1 MSIQQKINRISIV
14 IPSKNDEIT
23 LIKNIDDLLI
33 FCEKNVS
40 NFEVIIVVNGS
51 QEKNITTLKD
61 YLSEKNLKNFKILK
75 SEIVGKGAAVK
86 MGIKYSNF
94 DHILITDA
102 DFSVK
107 IDHLINFL
115 DKSFNPLGSF
125 VVGTRKSRGSKVVNT
140 PITRKLT
147 GFIYTFLVK
156 TLLKI
161 NVDDTQCG
169 FKLLNKKEFSNVT
182 DFRSNGF
189 SYDIELFLLAKK
201 NKIVPIEIPVKY
213 VHEKNS
219 NINVLS
225 DSKKMFSELFEI
237 RNFYL

>member
-1 MSIQQKINRISIV
+1 MSIQQKINQISIV

-23 LIKNIDDLLI
+23 LIKNIHDLLI

-51 QEKNITTLKD
+51 QEKNIKTLKD

-86 MGIKYSNF
+86 MGIKNSNF

-107 IDHLINFL
+107 IDHLINFV
-115 DKSFNPLGSF
+115 DKSFNPLGPF
-125 VVGTRKSRGSKVVNT
+125 VVGTRKSKGSKVVDT

-156 TLLKI
+156 ALLKI
-161 NVDDTQCG
+161 NADDTQCG
-169 FKLLNKKEFSNVT
+169 FKLINKKEFSNVA
-182 DFRSNGF
+182 DFRSTGF
-189 SYDIELFLLAKK
+189 SYDIEIFLLAKK
-201 NKIVPIEIPVKY
+201 NKIIPIEIPVKY
-213 VHEKNS
+213 IHEKNS

-225 DSKKMFSELFEI
+225 DSKKMFSELFKI
-237 RNFYL
+237 RNLYL

>member
-1 MSIQQKINRISIV
+1 MTIQQKINKISIV
-14 IPSKNDEIT
+14 IPSKDDEIT
-23 LIKNIDDLLI
+23 LIKHIDDLLV
-33 FCEKNVS
+33 FCEKYVL

-51 QEKNITTLKD
+51 EEKNITTLKD
-61 YLSEKNLKNFKILK
+61 FLSKNLENFKILN

-86 MGIKYSNF
+86 MGIKNSNF

-125 VVGTRKSRGSKVVNT
+125 VVGTRKSKGSKVVNT

-156 TLLKI
+156 NPT
-161 NVDDTQCG
+161 
-169 FKLLNKKEFSNVT
+169 
-182 DFRSNGF
+182 
-189 SYDIELFLLAKK
+189 K
-201 NKIVPIEIPVKY
+201 NKC
-213 VHEKNS
+213 
-219 NINVLS
+219 
-225 DSKKMFSELFEI
+225 
-237 RNFYL
+237 

>member
-1 MSIQQKINRISIV
+1 MSVQQKLNQISIV

-23 LIKNIDDLLI
+23 LIKNIDELLT
-33 FCEKNVS
+33 FCEKYVL

-51 QEKNITTLKD
+51 EDKNITTLKD
-61 YLSEKNLKNFKILK
+61 YLLKKKLENFKILN
-75 SEIVGKGAAVK
+75 SEIIGKGAAVK
-86 MGIKYSNF
+86 LGIKNSNF
-94 DHILITDA
+94 DQILITDA

-107 IDHLINFL
+107 IDHLINFV
-115 DKSFNPLGSF
+115 DKSFNPLGPF
-125 VVGTRKSRGSKVVNT
+125 VVGTRKSKGSKVVNT
-140 PITRKLT
+140 PTIRKLT
-147 GFIYTFLVK
+147 GFIYTYFVK

-161 NVDDTQCG
+161 NADDTQCG
-169 FKLLNKKEFSNVT
+169 FKLINKKKFSNVT
-182 DFRSNGF
+182 DFQSTGF

-213 VHEKNS
+213 IHEKNS

-237 RNFYL
+237 RNLYL